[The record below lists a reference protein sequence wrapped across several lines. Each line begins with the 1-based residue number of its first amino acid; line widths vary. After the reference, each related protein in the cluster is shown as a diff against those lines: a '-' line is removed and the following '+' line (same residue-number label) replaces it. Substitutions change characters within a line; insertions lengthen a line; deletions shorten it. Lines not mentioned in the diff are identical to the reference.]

1 MNVLL
6 PSVKDNLRRG
16 WGKMFKFLES
26 PSPRTHQSYS
36 FIFFFSASF
45 LLFFLLF
52 FGGGQ
57 GQVRRRRGLLLRIR
71 FRSPVVA
78 QWVKGLMLSA
88 RMRVQTLAL
97 LSGLRILSC
106 CEQWHRLQM
115 QVGSGV
121 AVASICC
128 R

>member
-52 FGGGQ
+52 LGGAGA
-57 GQVRRRRGLLLRIR
+57 GGEE
-71 FRSPVVA
+71 
-78 QWVKGLMLSA
+78 KGS
-88 RMRVQTLAL
+88 
-97 LSGLRILSC
+97 
-106 CEQWHRLQM
+106 
-115 QVGSGV
+115 
-121 AVASICC
+121 SIEN
-128 R
+128 